1 MVLFSKSVGEWSPR
15 SWREKVATQQPDYPD
30 PHELDRVLV
39 CLSKLPPL
47 VTSWEVEELKRE
59 LGEAARGNRFLLQGG
74 DCSESFV
81 ECRSDKIANKLK
93 SSLDREKILFE
104 SVMKLDEKELQTLHN
119 VLFNSKKKV
128 KPKTRADHCVDMK
141 VGNFIL
147 PIVD

>member
-15 SWREKVATQQPDYPD
+15 SWREKVAAQQPDYPD

-93 SSLDREKILFE
+93 ILLQMSLVLVHGGKKQVIRVGRFSGQYAKPRSSDFE
-104 SVMKLDEKELQTLHN
+104 
-119 VLFNSKKKV
+119 
-128 KPKTRADHCVDMK
+128 TRK
-141 VGNFIL
+141 G
-147 PIVD
+147 